1 MFKQFELCRQLL
13 PRKSQILQPSSFRRL
28 IRRQFHPSVRLLDQK
43 KNHYET
49 LGVPKDADE
58 KQIKQAFF
66 KAAKKHHPDANP
78 DDPNAS
84 EKFTEVNEAYQTLS
98 NKNKRAEYDMFG
110 SASGAAGGHPGF
122 GGDGFEGMNVQDR
135 ARHQQHSY
143 YYEYSDPHN
152 FYEYSD
158 AWDRGEFDEFE
169 DFDPF
174 YQFYSDKKSNKKK
187 NKRKNKQNRREEFLR
202 EAFMRGNASHMADED
217 EFTEFC
223 YGEEIYGEFP
233 HGKDNPFWQFTDFP
247 ENFWDEG
254 HGAEE
259 FIFVD
264 ERGQQQSPN
273 SRKQRK
279 KDKQASNRRKQ
290 KQEKDFRE
298 RENEESDSEDEEEFY
313 EKDFYH
319 TKQRQKNK
327 EKKPNREEKQEDK
340 RKEKLRQEAET
351 FFKYDANHFYDAK
364 QKEKFGDWNDQSN
377 FKNKKNKEKQNNTQH
392 KHQKASNHDS
402 NQTSQEEFN
411 FHSNKKKEDVFTD
424 ENGQQIIR
432 GHIVYNKKKSK
443 LKKHDREVEIDINFD
458 DCLKEVKRDIRVN
471 VEQKCGGCQGS
482 GAKPGT
488 SPVKCLH
495 CQGSGMMQRQQGF
508 MIMQTTCPY
517 CHGEG
522 VSITP
527 CNTCDG
533 QGLVNEKKTV
543 AVSIPAG
550 VEDNMRVRIPHQGG
564 ASRSKGQR
572 GHVYLLCHVKPSRM
586 FERIGS
592 DLHIKM
598 NVPLSMALLGGELE
612 IKLPGQRSLK
622 HNVKSGT
629 QSGHIDTVRGKGFP
643 DPRNGMNGHLYIHI
657 SVHIPTGLDEESK
670 KLVEEFKKLELFKEP
685 TSEKPDL
692 SNERR
697 KEGKQRYGFG
707 SY

>member
-122 GGDGFEGMNVQDR
+122 GGDGFEGMNVQDIFENLFGMGMK
-135 ARHQQHSY
+135 QK
-143 YYEYSDPHN
+143 
-152 FYEYSD
+152 
-158 AWDRGEFDEFE
+158 RGEGSSYGVHNE
-169 DFDPF
+169 P
-174 YQFYSDKKSNKKK
+174 
-187 NKRKNKQNRREEFLR
+187 
-202 EAFMRGNASHMADED
+202 GND
-217 EFTEFC
+217 
-223 YGEEIYGEFP
+223 I
-233 HGKDNPFWQFTDFP
+233 Q
-247 ENFWDEG
+247 
-254 HGAEE
+254 
-259 FIFVD
+259 
-264 ERGQQQSPN
+264 
-273 SRKQRK
+273 
-279 KDKQASNRRKQ
+279 
-290 KQEKDFRE
+290 
-298 RENEESDSEDEEEFY
+298 
-313 EKDFYH
+313 
-319 TKQRQKNK
+319 
-327 EKKPNREEKQEDK
+327 
-340 RKEKLRQEAET
+340 
-351 FFKYDANHFYDAK
+351 
-364 QKEKFGDWNDQSN
+364 
-377 FKNKKNKEKQNNTQH
+377 
-392 KHQKASNHDS
+392 
-402 NQTSQEEFN
+402 
-411 FHSNKKKEDVFTD
+411 
-424 ENGQQIIR
+424 
-432 GHIVYNKKKSK
+432 
-443 LKKHDREVEIDINFD
+443 VEIDINFD